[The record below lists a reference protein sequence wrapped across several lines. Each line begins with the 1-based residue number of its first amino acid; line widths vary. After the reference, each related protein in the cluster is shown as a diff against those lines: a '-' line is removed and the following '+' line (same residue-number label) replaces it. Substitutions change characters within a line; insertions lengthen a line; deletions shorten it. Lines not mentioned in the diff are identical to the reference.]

1 MSIQMKPHL
10 FTDRAV
16 AAFVRLVEDVG
27 YSCGGRELSLIIVSR
42 KRDEDNMRTSN
53 FYGQNMK
60 GRMHPKLTVNMSNMP
75 SLLAIASDCSIRR
88 RRGTSDWP
96 TLIASSG
103 PSSSTFIVCC
113 YLKSDAKTNL
123 RLAIFNNERMKK

>member
-27 YSCGGRELSLIIVSR
+27 YSWGGRELSWIIVNR
-42 KRDEDNMRTSN
+42 KRDEDNMRNHN
-53 FYGQNMK
+53 FD
-60 GRMHPKLTVNMSNMP
+60 GRNTKSRMNPKLTVNMSNMP

-88 RRGTSDWP
+88 RRGTSD
-96 TLIASSG
+96 
-103 PSSSTFIVCC
+103 
-113 YLKSDAKTNL
+113 
-123 RLAIFNNERMKK
+123 

>member
-27 YSCGGRELSLIIVSR
+27 YSCGGRDLSLIIVNR
-42 KRDEDNMRTSN
+42 KRDEDSMRTSN

-60 GRMHPKLTVNMSNMP
+60 GRMHPNLTVNMSNMP
-75 SLLAIASDCSIRR
+75 SLLAVASDCSIRR

-96 TLIASSG
+96 TLITSLG
-103 PSSSTFIVCC
+103 PSSSNFIVHC
-113 YLKSDAKTNL
+113 YLKSNAKGNL
-123 RLAIFNNERMKK
+123 RLTIIDIQQ